1 MDKIIA
7 LTESSL
13 QGVVIGEAQFAK
25 FMQTTPIWDY
35 FKIAQSKYLSYTKE
49 EKMKLINDYYT
60 GMQQGKLVSI
70 SFLFKVRRIFEQTM
84 K

>member
-7 LTESSL
+7 LTESSP
-13 QGVVIGEAQFAK
+13 QGVVIEEAQFTK
-25 FMQTTPIWDY
+25 FMQTTPIWYY
-35 FKIAQSKYLSYTKE
+35 FKIAQSNYLSYTKE

-60 GMQQGKLVSI
+60 SMQQGKLVSI
-70 SFLFKVRRIFEQTM
+70 IFLFKVRRIFEQTV